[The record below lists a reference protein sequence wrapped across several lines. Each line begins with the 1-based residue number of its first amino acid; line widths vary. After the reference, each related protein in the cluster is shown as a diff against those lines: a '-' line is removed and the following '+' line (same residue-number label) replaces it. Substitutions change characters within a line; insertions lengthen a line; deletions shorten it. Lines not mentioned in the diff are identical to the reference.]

1 MLAPCCHQFWESRPL
16 RFIFDFEPWSWST
29 IHNAKLEVN
38 KECEPGGQPKLWC
51 HIPVLCWWWWLILT
65 QWRCVLIQDYLAN
78 DEMEKGTVQDVKRR
92 WALLRMKPD
101 NGKTEA
107 GKHWLGINM
116 RNVVNTGRILK
127 SEKVFSVEFLWFTL
141 LRYEIQQP
149 AHPQVDHTICCI
161 TVKLKS
167 I

>member
-1 MLAPCCHQFWESRPL
+1 MLVTVTS
-16 RFIFDFEPWSWST
+16 
-29 IHNAKLEVN
+29 K
-38 KECEPGGQPKLWC
+38 
-51 HIPVLCWWWWLILT
+51 T
-65 QWRCVLIQDYLAN
+65 QWRCVLEQDYLAN
-78 DEMEKGTVQDVKRR
+78 EEMEKGTVQDVKRR

-116 RNVVNTGRILK
+116 CNVVNTGRILK

-167 I
+167 IKSRKNQTLSVNNVLSLNNEPFNETVSFKSFLVGGFSLKPPMYFTPE